1 MFGKN
6 EDRVIDNLLRANTR
20 GRSGAPTSCR
30 EFDPD
35 LANAYIERSLT
46 AGEQVGYER
55 HLSVCHACRSSMVAL
70 ARMAAAEAAPYSLAR
85 PVIEPGR
92 FATLKS
98 LFTAPVLP
106 RMAAAA
112 LAIIVLAISIP
123 LLISRKDS
131 APSPAAS
138 SSEAAV
144 ADQKAKAVPSDLSQP
159 QAPTPGNES
168 VNAPRGLV
176 STSTT
181 EPSGPAKTVEETDR
195 RAQDEIAV
203 AKEQPTEPD
212 AAAAGARA
220 KLAASHAASSDA
232 PGSAAT
238 TLRPVAWSWT
248 SPAHIRQAQATR
260 GSGEAG
266 RRSVGSTSCAS
277 S

>member
-220 KLAASHAASSDA
+220 ARNEPPQTDKIESRAAESTFQERKTEGDAKLIAKDQPDRSAASC
-232 PGSAAT
+232 
-238 TLRPVAWSWT
+238 
-248 SPAHIRQAQATR
+248 TR
-260 GSGEAG
+260 AEARADQSG
-266 RRSVGSTSCAS
+266 
-277 S
+277 